1 MEDKKTICELL
12 CLALQATRNQDDLV
26 SLDYVLEDN
35 GDEIVQVK
43 WKSGGRKQINVTLD
57 SGTAMIRDIMYSID

>member
-12 CLALQATRNQDDLV
+12 CMTLQATRNQSDLV
-26 SLDYVLEDN
+26 SLDYVLKDN

-43 WKSGGRKQINVTLD
+43 WKPGGRK
-57 SGTAMIRDIMYSID
+57 

>member
-12 CLALQATRNQDDLV
+12 CLTLQATRNQDDLV
-26 SLDYVLEDN
+26 SLDYIHEDN

-43 WKSGGRKQINVTLD
+43 WKSGSGKRINVTMD
-57 SGTAMIRDIMYSID
+57 SGTAMIRDIMHSID